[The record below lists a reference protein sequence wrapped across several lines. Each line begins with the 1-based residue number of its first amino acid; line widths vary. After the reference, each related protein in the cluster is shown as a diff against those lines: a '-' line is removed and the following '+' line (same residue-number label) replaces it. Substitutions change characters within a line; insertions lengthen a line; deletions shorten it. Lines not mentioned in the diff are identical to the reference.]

1 MISTLTNLS
10 SHHLLPKFNVV
21 LVEDDHF
28 LRNEIT
34 SYLSAN
40 NFTVHAVADAQS
52 LLDWAAPEP
61 IDMYVIDLNLP
72 GEGGLSL
79 SKRIRA
85 NFPLMGI
92 VIITAKLGL
101 NDKLASYS
109 HGGAD
114 FYLNKPISPDELV
127 MVLQNLGRRIRG
139 VGVKV
144 EWTLSLQDRTL
155 IGPDP
160 QQSLHLTNREKIL
173 ILALIQAKDFSLESG
188 HLCDLFTSSDSDDFM
203 SKHALEEFIARLKRK
218 FKILP
223 QCNDKPLIK
232 SIWGFGYQL
241 CLNIQ
246 IIH

>member
-1 MISTLTNLS
+1 MMPVINPSA
-10 SHHLLPKFNVV
+10 LLPKFNVV

-28 LRNEIT
+28 LRDEIT

-40 NFTVHAVADAQS
+40 NFSVHAVASAQS
-52 LLDWAAPEP
+52 LTDWVTPEP
-61 IDMYVIDLNLP
+61 IDLYVIDLNLP

-85 NFPLMGI
+85 NSPAVGI

-101 NDKLASYS
+101 SDKLASYS

-127 MVLQNLGRRIRG
+127 LVLQNLGRRIRNTSA
-139 VGVKV
+139 KSD
-144 EWTLSLQDRTL
+144 WTLSLQDRTL
-155 IGPDP
+155 IGPGDK
-160 QQSLHLTNREKIL
+160 QSVHLTNREKIL
-173 ILALIQAKDFSLESG
+173 IMALIQAKDFSLESG
-188 HLCDLFTSSDSDDFM
+188 YLCDLFTSSDSDDYM
-203 SKHALEEFIARLKRK
+203 SKHALEELIARLKRK
-218 FKILP
+218 FKSV
-223 QCNDKPLIK
+223 QAGDEKPLIK
-232 SIWGFGYQL
+232 SVWGFGYQL

>member
-1 MISTLTNLS
+1 MINWQ
-10 SHHLLPKFNVV
+10 VI
-21 LVEDDHF
+21 
-28 LRNEIT
+28 RM
-34 SYLSAN
+34 
-40 NFTVHAVADAQS
+40 
-52 LLDWAAPEP
+52 AAL
-61 IDMYVIDLNLP
+61 I
-72 GEGGLSL
+72 
-79 SKRIRA
+79 
-85 NFPLMGI
+85 
-92 VIITAKLGL
+92 
-101 NDKLASYS
+101 
-109 HGGAD
+109 